1 MEPIVQ
7 VTDLVKQYKNL
18 TAVNVISFDVQPG
31 ECFGIL
37 GPNGA
42 GKSSSIRIL
51 TAISPATSGQV
62 VIDGLDVARHPRE
75 VKALLG
81 VVPQDENLDT
91 DLPVLQNL
99 LVYSRYFRMPQDVAW
114 TNAMEALEFFQLAD
128 RVNDKVDTLSG
139 GMKRRLIIARALL
152 NRPKVMVLD
161 EPTTGLDPLGRHRVW
176 ERLLELRRQGITTIL
191 STHNMEEATALC
203 QRLII
208 LNHGVI
214 IAQGRP
220 TDLVQEFAGSE
231 VVEVRPPFGR
241 LEQVQQELSSRGLRV
256 ETAGTALL
264 VFGDKD
270 TALERELASDGLQVL
285 YRTANLEDVFL
296 RLTGHSLGEDESWKS
311 PTPTTPPQYGDGT
324 VTPSSVTGLR
334 RLEAYFWSR

>member
-7 VTDLVKQYKNL
+7 VTDLVKEYKTL
-18 TAVNVISFDVQPG
+18 TAVNGISFGVQPG

-42 GKSSSIRIL
+42 GKSSTIRIM

-62 VIDGLDVARHPRE
+62 VVDSMDVARRPRE
-75 VKALLG
+75 VKAILG

-99 LVYSRYFRMPQDVAW
+99 LVYSRYFRMERDLALA
-114 TNAMEALEFFQLAD
+114 NAQEALEFFQLAD
-128 RVNDKVDTLSG
+128 RADDKVDTLSG

-152 NRPKVMVLD
+152 NKPKVIVLD

-203 QRLII
+203 QRII
-208 LNHGVI
+208 IVDAGKI

-220 TDLVQEFAGSE
+220 TDLVQQFAGSE

-241 LEQVQQELSSRGLRV
+241 LEQTHADLSNRGLRV
-256 ETAGTALL
+256 QAAGTALL
-264 VFGDKD
+264 VYSNNDD
-270 TALERELASDGLQVL
+270 ALERELTADGMQVL

-296 RLTGHSLGEDESWKS
+296 RLTGRGFSEED
-311 PTPTTPPQYGDGT
+311 
-324 VTPSSVTGLR
+324 
-334 RLEAYFWSR
+334 